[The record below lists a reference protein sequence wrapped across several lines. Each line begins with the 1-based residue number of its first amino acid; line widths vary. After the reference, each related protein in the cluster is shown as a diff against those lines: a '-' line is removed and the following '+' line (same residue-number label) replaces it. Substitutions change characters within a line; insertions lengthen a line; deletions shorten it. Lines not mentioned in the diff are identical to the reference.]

1 MEFVRTIHRH
11 TVTCCRQQTRAT
23 PVYADMATDN
33 AGSSCMEAVLLTGH
47 GGYDC
52 LEYRTDVP
60 IPVPAAD
67 EVLIRVEAAGIN
79 NTDINTRLG
88 WYSSSVTSATSDVA
102 VTDEHHANTAT
113 ADKGIDEVVAG
124 DWTGAGL
131 HFPRIQ
137 GADVC
142 GMVTALGEGA
152 PRALLGQRVIVQSC
166 LLSLAE
172 DNFTPFLGSER
183 DGAFAQYVTAPV
195 GDTYVVTQCN
205 LSAAQ
210 LAAVPC
216 AYGTAENLLHRA
228 LVTNGERVLIT
239 GASGNVGLALVQLAQ
254 RRGALVT
261 AVASRAKHDVLQ
273 GLGAHECLETGKSFI
288 DDAGGLKAAFDVVID
303 VVGGPQW
310 SELLEVLKP
319 GGRYACAGAI
329 AGPMVELDLRK
340 LYLKDLTL
348 YGCTSQSP
356 DVFPAIIGYLERG
369 EIAPL
374 VSMTFDLKDI
384 VRAQQEFLSKKQIGK
399 IVMIPASANS

>member
-1 MEFVRTIHRH
+1 
-11 TVTCCRQQTRAT
+11 
-23 PVYADMATDN
+23 MASNTDSTT
-33 AGSSCMEAVLLTGH
+33 GSSACMEAVLLTGH

-67 EVLIRVEAAGIN
+67 EVLIQVLAAGIN

-88 WYSSSVTSATSDVA
+88 WYSSSVTSATNDIVVSDDTSPTTA
-102 VTDEHHANTAT
+102 AN
-113 ADKGIDEVVAG
+113 KGIDVVAG

-142 GMVTALGEGA
+142 GVVTVLGEGA
-152 PRALLGQRVIVQSC
+152 SSTLLGQRVIVQSC
-166 LLSLAE
+166 LLSLAK

-195 GDTYVVTQCN
+195 GDIYIVTQCTT

-228 LVTNGERVLIT
+228 GVTNGEHVLIT
-239 GASGNVGLALVQLAQ
+239 GASGNVGLALVQLTQ
-254 RRGALVT
+254 RRGALIT
-261 AVASRAKHDVLQ
+261 AVASRAKHEVLQ
-273 GLGAHECLETGKSFI
+273 GLGAHECLETGKSLI
-288 DDAGGLKAAFDVVID
+288 DKAGGSKAMFDVVID

-310 SELLEVLKP
+310 SELLGVLKP

-374 VSMTFDLKDI
+374 VSMTFALKDI

-399 IVMIPASANS
+399 IVLIPASANS